1 VRGRLGGAYFLYYGY
16 VGASLGFLAPYLR
29 GLGFSGSA
37 IGRVTM
43 AAQLVAAPAALAWAH
58 LADRR
63 GARDSMLRTC
73 ALGALLTICW
83 LPAAR
88 TPSSVGAV
96 LVAYSLFGA
105 AVVPLLDSLTME
117 WARGAAHRSYAR
129 TRLFGSFGFVVVAQG
144 VGAAL
149 TARGDRSADPLMP
162 FAAVA
167 CVAGYALLLNL
178 YRTVPSPSPSSALH
192 STSSPAPSAVGG
204 MLALLRNPG
213 VLSLFALCAVHW
225 AACGPYHLLFGVLVR
240 DNGLPSAVTGA
251 GMAVGVLAELG
262 AFWAFPVL
270 ARRFDLPYLLAFACV
285 ASALR
290 WWLVSRA
297 HEAAAL
303 VLLQLFHAAT
313 FGLWWACAVEAMGR
327 LVPVAARAT
336 GQALFSALVFGGGN
350 AIGYGFSGA
359 AYQRF
364 GSASP
369 LFGLAGAAELC
380 TLPLCVLAGRH
391 LARTPGAR
399 AITDQGGAPPGSA

>member
-1 VRGRLGGAYFLYYGY
+1 
-16 VGASLGFLAPYLR
+16 
-29 GLGFSGSA
+29 
-37 IGRVTM
+37 M
-43 AAQLVAAPAALAWAH
+43 
-58 LADRR
+58 
-63 GARDSMLRTC
+63 
-73 ALGALLTICW
+73 CW

-88 TPSSVGAV
+88 TPVSVGAV
-96 LVAYSLFGA
+96 LVAHSLFAA

-129 TRLFGSFGFVVVAQG
+129 TRLFGSLGFVVVAQG

-149 TARGDRSADPLMP
+149 TARGDRAADALMP
-162 FAAVA
+162 LVTVA

-178 YRTVPSPSPSSALH
+178 QRAVPSSSAVH
-192 STSSPAPSAVGG
+192 ATSPAPSAVRG

-213 VLSLFALCAVHW
+213 VLLLFALCAIHW

-240 DNGLPSAVTGA
+240 DNGLPSALTGA
-251 GMAVGVLAELG
+251 GLSLGVLAELV
-262 AFWAFPVL
+262 ALWAFPL
-270 ARRFDLPYLLAFACV
+270 LLRRFDLSDLLAAACS

-297 HEAAAL
+297 HGPAAL

-336 GQALFSALVFGGGN
+336 GQALFSALVFGAGN
-350 AIGYGFSGA
+350 AIGYGLSGA

-391 LARTPGAR
+391 LARAPGAR
-399 AITDQGGAPPGSA
+399 AATDQGGAPPGSA

>member
-1 VRGRLGGAYFLYYGY
+1 
-16 VGASLGFLAPYLR
+16 
-29 GLGFSGSA
+29 
-37 IGRVTM
+37 
-43 AAQLVAAPAALAWAH
+43 
-58 LADRR
+58 
-63 GARDSMLRTC
+63 
-73 ALGALLTICW
+73 
-83 LPAAR
+83 
-88 TPSSVGAV
+88 
-96 LVAYSLFGA
+96 
-105 AVVPLLDSLTME
+105 
-117 WARGAAHRSYAR
+117 
-129 TRLFGSFGFVVVAQG
+129 
-144 VGAAL
+144 
-149 TARGDRSADPLMP
+149 
-162 FAAVA
+162 
-167 CVAGYALLLNL
+167 
-178 YRTVPSPSPSSALH
+178 
-192 STSSPAPSAVGG
+192 

-251 GMAVGVLAELG
+251 GMAVGVLAELA

-270 ARRFDLPYLLAFACV
+270 LRRFDLPDLLASACV

-297 HEAAAL
+297 HGAAAL

-336 GQALFSALVFGGGN
+336 GQALFSALVFGIGN
-350 AIGYGFSGA
+350 AIGYGLSGA
-359 AYQRF
+359 AYERF

-399 AITDQGGAPPGSA
+399 AVTDQGGAPPGSA